1 MKVLSLGLDKKV
13 LDEDSE
19 VAQRAIVYGK
29 KVEKYLVVVPGQ
41 KKSLKLS
48 NNVFIK
54 SRGSNNKIIALFKLR
69 KYLKYLIKQEKFDL
83 ITIQDVYFLASL
95 GLCLANK
102 FGLKSEIQVHGFE
115 KLGGIRRYLA
125 KKNLRRADL
134 IRVVSERLKK
144 QLITDFKVA
153 ENKIYI
159 APVAVDVD
167 KIKNSDTSN
176 ELKQKYKNKFIFL
189 TVGRLVAVKNIKLQI
204 KALARINNKN
214 VQLVIAGEGSEKLK
228 LQNLVEELNLQDQV
242 NFIGWQDDLGGI
254 YKIAD
259 CFLLT
264 SDSEGYGMVV
274 AEAVLADL
282 PVIMTDVGVAGELVK
297 NNKNGFVIPV
307 NSLDVLV
314 EKMQIL
320 VDDKNLLSEFGKNS
334 SQFKNEILTQDQLI
348 NKIIL
353 NWGLISYE

>member
-1 MKVLSLGLDKKV
+1 MKILSLGLDKNI
-13 LDEDSE
+13 LDKSSE
-19 VAQRAIVYGK
+19 TAQRAVAYGK
-29 KVEKYLVVVPGQ
+29 KVDQYFVVVPGQ
-41 KKSLKLS
+41 NQSLELAD
-48 NNVFIK
+48 NVHVE

-69 KYLKYLIKQEKFDL
+69 KYLKNLIKQEKFNL
-83 ITIQDVYFLASL
+83 ITIQDIYFLASL

-102 FGLKSEIQVHGFE
+102 FCLKSEIQVHGFE

-125 KKNLRRADL
+125 KKNLCRADL
-134 IRVVSERLKK
+134 IRVVSKRLKK

-228 LQNLVEELNLQDQV
+228 LQNLVEELNLKDQV

-282 PVIMTDVGVAGELVK
+282 PIIMTDVGAAGELVV
-297 NNKNGFVIPV
+297 NDVNGFIIPV
-307 NSLDVLV
+307 NKLDVLI
-314 EKMQIL
+314 EKMQL
-320 VDDKNLLSEFGKNS
+320 LFDDKNLSLEFGKNS
-334 SQFKNEILTQDQLI
+334 SQFKYKILVQEELI
-348 NKIIL
+348 NKITS
-353 NWGLISYE
+353 NWKTII